1 MNYYHY
7 LKPFIFKLD
16 PEIAH
21 NLAIFA
27 AKYHLLPNVNKINDD
42 QAILA
47 NKIWQIDFAHPIGL
61 AAGFDKN
68 AEALNF
74 LLKQDFAFVEM
85 GTVTPKAQIGNP
97 KPRLFRLEEDEAII
111 NAMGFNNYGLEVF
124 SSNIVKRSS
133 LGIVGSNIGKNKD
146 SLSATEDYLF
156 GLEKLYNLSDYIT
169 INVSSPNTPGLRNL
183 QHKEE
188 LANLLKELYQKKLE
202 LIGLSGKN
210 KPILLKIAP
219 DLNSKD
225 LEDIIVNVIDYKID
239 GIIISNTTIKRDG
252 LISKYKDKPG
262 GLSGSPLFEQATKL
276 LKDFYRLSEGK
287 IPIIAS
293 GGIFSGE
300 DAYLKIINGAS
311 LLQLYTVLIYQG
323 FEAVQK
329 IKQEL
334 ITKLKSEGLTL
345 QKAIGIN
352 VN

>member
-1 MNYYHY
+1 MNYYRY
-7 LKPFIFKLD
+7 LKPLIFKLN
-16 PEIAH
+16 PEVAH

-27 AKYHLLPNVNKINDD
+27 AKYRLLPNADKANDDEHLLVNK
-42 QAILA
+42 L
-47 NKIWQIDFAHPIGL
+47 WQIDFAHPIGL

-68 AEALNF
+68 AEAIDF

-85 GTVTPKAQIGNP
+85 GTVTPKSQIGNP

-124 SSNIVKRSS
+124 SRNIAKRSH
-133 LGIVGSNIGKNKD
+133 LGIMGSNIGKNKD
-146 SLSATEDYLF
+146 SLESVEDYLL

-169 INVSSPNTPGLRNL
+169 VNISSPNTPGLRNL

-188 LANLLKELYQKKLE
+188 LANLLKALLQKKLE
-202 LIGLSGKN
+202 LISLTGKK

-219 DLNSKD
+219 DLVSKD
-225 LEDIIVNVIDYKID
+225 LEDIIENVITYGID
-239 GIIISNTTIKRDG
+239 GVIISNTTIKRDG
-252 LISKYKDKPG
+252 LISKYRDKPG
-262 GLSGSPLFEQATKL
+262 GLSGKPLFHQSTQL
-276 LKDFYRLSEGK
+276 LREFYRLSNGK

-300 DAYLKIINGAS
+300 DAYQKIINGAS
-311 LLQLYTVLIYQG
+311 LIQLYTVLIYQG

-329 IKQEL
+329 IKLEL
-334 ITKLKSEGLTL
+334 IAKLKSEGLTL
-345 QKAIGIN
+345 RTAIGIN